1 MGEHKGLLNLKQDMG
16 SNMRVVLRI
25 ISIIGHRWTLS
36 SVVKG
41 KATFN
46 FNLFFAGF
54 KLLIVK
60 PSPPWVVA
68 PPEEMLRGWL
78 PLMRLLLPLR
88 DD

>member
-1 MGEHKGLLNLKQDMG
+1 MGEHKGLLDLKQDMG

-25 ISIIGHRWTLS
+25 ISIIRHRWTLS

-41 KATFN
+41 KAAFN
-46 FNLFFAGF
+46 FNSCFTGF
-54 KLLIVK
+54 ELLSMK

-68 PPEEMLRGWL
+68 PPEETLRGWL
-78 PLMRLLLPLR
+78 PPMRLLLPLR